1 MTSSDST
8 APRFGRVLTA
18 MMTPFLPSGE
28 VNYSLAEEFAN
39 YLVDNGTD
47 TVVVCGTT
55 GESPALT
62 WDEEYELFKAVKEAI
77 GDRAKIIAGT
87 GSNSTQEAIEATK
100 KADKLGLDGSL
111 QVVPYYNKP
120 PQAGLKGHFEAI
132 ARAVPDLPIMLY
144 NVPGRTSCNLLPET
158 VIELSSIPNIVAIKE
173 ASGNLDQVSE
183 ISRHFSQAGNSQIEN
198 SQVGSSQLKSQ
209 SGSTHFEIYSGDDSL
224 TLPMLSVGAVG
235 VVSVASHIVGKQ
247 LQQMVRAFEVGKVSE
262 AAALHLQLFPLF
274 KALFS
279 VTSPI
284 PLKVALAL
292 QGWQVGDC
300 RPPLCKGSL
309 ELQQQMEKMLVQ
321 MNLLKTS

>member
-1 MTSSDST
+1 MTSSDSVS
-8 APRFGRVLTA
+8 PRFGRVLTA

-28 VNYSLAEEFAN
+28 VNYEVAEKFSS

-62 WDEEYELFKAVKEAI
+62 WDEEYELFKVVKAAV
-77 GDRAKIIAGT
+77 GDRAKVIAGT
-87 GSNSTQEAIEATK
+87 GSNSTKEAIEATQ

-132 ARAVPDLPIMLY
+132 ARAVPDLPVMLY

-158 VIELSSIPNIVAIKE
+158 VVELSRIPNIVAVKE

-183 ISRHFSQAGNSQIEN
+183 ISRLSPSD
-198 SQVGSSQLKSQ
+198 
-209 SGSTHFEIYSGDDSL
+209 FEIYSGDDSL

-235 VVSVASHIVGKQ
+235 VVSVASHLVGTQ
-247 LQQMVRAFEVGKVSE
+247 LQRMVRSFELGKVNE
-262 AAALHLQLFPLF
+262 ASALHLELFPLF

-284 PLKVALAL
+284 PLKVALTL
-292 QGWQVGDC
+292 QGWPVGNC
-300 RPPLCKGSL
+300 RLPLCEGSL
-309 ELQQQMEKMLVQ
+309 ELQQQIKKTLAQ
-321 MNLLKTS
+321 MNLLE